1 MSQEL
6 IKISELSKTLL
17 ISIIIFIVEPISLLK
32 IFRDIV
38 FYKYQSLEIGVFEPE
53 WAVSLVLFI
62 LIFCIFPKQDRK
74 YHFLIFTFFY
84 DLYSTFLSLNE
95 MPILNFIFFTS
106 IIGLFFNIF
115 RSIELIDL
123 NILNPYKFISLFI
136 MVFLFTH
143 PISSG
148 WAPSEWMKV
157 SRGYFGY
164 FGERE
169 ILSSFMT
176 PNTPRTFTYDIF
188 TGSLIKIFGLE
199 AGYLILKLI
208 SIFLISYSIFSLF
221 KSLNLSF
228 IAQLTTLSL
237 FLLSQ
242 DLIAGNV
249 VVGIFEEDRFAIAFA
264 ILGIANWL
272 EKQYFKF
279 TLFSILSILFHI
291 QVGIFWFGL
300 IFLYEVINKN
310 FEKIKYFFSTIV
322 LSLPVILPT
331 IYELIFTEDR
341 IVSQFG
347 KPSSWVYSFIFQAY
361 HVGPFKVSGAQITDF
376 LTRNWSKGFTNI
388 FFVILLIYFIKK
400 NNADRRIIYL
410 CNIFILY
417 FPISLLLHLLD
428 SRLTTPGKLS
438 SLFLFRHDTVF
449 YLIFLAL
456 ILNKLIK
463 KNNFPFAITLFLV
476 ISIFGVNDYIFKQN
490 KYSEID
496 QSVILTQQFLQKL
509 NPDFILIDPNIE
521 LYTGGIEIRT
531 GIETYVSTKYITN
544 SLSNFPDWYDKHEL
558 RGRYFQGECDLF
570 NSLQLE
576 YFLSRQDNNLNCGE
590 LIFKN
595 GNYSVFK
602 TINQNGFTLPPFNY
616 LCTYSES
623 EAFNLLSEYKLKYDL
638 GYQIK
643 VIYESQEGENCLG
656 YVIGSNLEQNTYI
669 DESIEEIV
677 LVVKRN

>member
-1 MSQEL
+1 MNL
-6 IKISELSKTLL
+6 NLFKNSELFKTLFVTLIIFATNPLSYLKILQDLMFYNYQNLSSDIFNEKFL
-17 ISIIIFIVEPISLLK
+17 ISLTIFQLIFYFAYRDKK
-32 IFRDIV
+32 IF
-38 FYKYQSLEIGVFEPE
+38 S
-53 WAVSLVLFI
+53 
-62 LIFCIFPKQDRK
+62 
-74 YHFLIFTFFY
+74 FLIFVIFY
-84 DLYSTFLSLNE
+84 DLYFAFSSLNQLSL
-95 MPILNFIFFTS
+95 LNFLFLLS
-106 IIGLFFNIF
+106 ITGLFSKVFSDSNF
-115 RSIELIDL
+115 KTKEYSI
-123 NILNPYKFISLFI
+123 YLFPALFTV
-136 MVFLFTH
+136 VFLFTY

-176 PNTPRTFTYDIF
+176 PNTPRTFIYDIF
-188 TGSLIKIFGLE
+188 SGSLIKVFGLE
-199 AGYLILKLI
+199 AGYLLLKVI

-221 KSLNLSF
+221 KSLKLRF
-228 IAQLTTLSL
+228 VTQLTTLFL
-237 FLLSQ
+237 FVLSQ
-242 DLIAGNV
+242 DLIGGNV
-249 VVGIFEEDRFAIAFA
+249 VIGIFEEDRFAIGFA
-264 ILGIANWL
+264 ILGIANWI
-272 EKQYFKF
+272 EKQYFKL

-291 QVGIFWFGL
+291 QVGIFWFTI
-300 IFLYEVINKN
+300 IFLYELINKN
-310 FEKIKYFFSTIV
+310 VEKLKYFYITI
-322 LSLPVILPT
+322 LLTFPITLPT

-341 IVSQFG
+341 IVFQFG

-361 HVGPFKVSGAQITDF
+361 HVGPFEVSGVQITEF

-388 FFVILLIYFIKK
+388 FFVSLLIYFVKK
-400 NNADRRIIYL
+400 KTSEKKIIYL

-417 FPISLLLHLLD
+417 FPVSLLLHFID
-428 SRLTTPGKLS
+428 SKLTTPGKLS

-456 ILNKLIK
+456 VLNTIIN
-463 KNNFPFAITLFLV
+463 KNNFPFAIALSLT
-476 ISIFGVNDYIFKQN
+476 ISTFGINDYIFKQN

-496 QSVILTQQFLQKL
+496 QSVISTQKFLQEL

-544 SLSNFPDWYDKHEL
+544 SLSNFPNWYDKHEL
-558 RGRYFQGECDLF
+558 RGRYFQGECNLF
-570 NSLQLE
+570 NTLELE
-576 YFLSRQDNNLNCGE
+576 YFISRQDNNLNCGE
-590 LIFKN
+590 LVYKN

-602 TINQNGFTLPPFNY
+602 AINQDGFILPPYNN

-623 EAFNLLSEYKLKYDL
+623 EAFNLLNEYKLKYDL
-638 GYQIK
+638 DYQIK
-643 VIYESQEGENCLG
+643 IIYESHEGEDCLG
-656 YVIGSNLEQNTYI
+656 NVIGSNLEQNTYI